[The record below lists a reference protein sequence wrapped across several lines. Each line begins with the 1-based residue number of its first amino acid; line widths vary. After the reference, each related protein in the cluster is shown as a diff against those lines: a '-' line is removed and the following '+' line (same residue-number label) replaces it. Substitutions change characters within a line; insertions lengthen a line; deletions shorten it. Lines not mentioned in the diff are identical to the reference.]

1 MAELPL
7 LAIRYA
13 QLESRRTTPPPGR
26 RRAPLTERAVRWLS
40 RYSIGIL
47 RISLGLIF
55 LGFGVP
61 KFFPGVSPAEGL
73 VTRTLDT
80 LTFGVV
86 TGTSALVLTAVVECF
101 IGLTLL
107 TGRFLRAG
115 LVVLGGAMV
124 GILSPLA
131 LFFTDLFPGGPTLE
145 AQYVVKDIVLVAAG
159 LVVAARALG
168 ASLVPDRG

>member
-1 MAELPL
+1 MPEIPM
-7 LAIRYA
+7 LALRYA
-13 QLESRRTTPPPGR
+13 QLQQHRTTPPPGR
-26 RRAPLTERAVRWLS
+26 RRRTEPLGDRAVRWLS

-80 LTFGVV
+80 LTFGVI
-86 TGTSALVLTAVVECF
+86 TGTTALVLTAVVECF
-101 IGLTLL
+101 IGLTLI
-107 TGRFLRAG
+107 TGRWLRAG

-124 GILSPLA
+124 GILSPLV
-131 LFFTDLFPGGPTLE
+131 LFF
-145 AQYVVKDIVLVAAG
+145 
-159 LVVAARALG
+159 AARALG
-168 ASLVPDRG
+168 ASLVPDRA

>member
-1 MAELPL
+1 MAEFPL
-7 LAIRYA
+7 LALRYA
-13 QLESRRTTPPPGR
+13 QFESR
-26 RRAPLTERAVRWLS
+26 
-40 RYSIGIL
+40 RYSIGIP

-55 LGFGVP
+55 LGFAVP

-86 TGTSALVLTAVVECF
+86 TGTTALVLTAVVECF
-101 IGLTLL
+101 VGLTLI
-107 TGRFLRAG
+107 TGRWLRAG

-124 GILSPLA
+124 GILSPLV

-145 AQYVVKDIVLVAAG
+145 AQYVVKDIVLVAA
-159 LVVAARALG
+159 RALG